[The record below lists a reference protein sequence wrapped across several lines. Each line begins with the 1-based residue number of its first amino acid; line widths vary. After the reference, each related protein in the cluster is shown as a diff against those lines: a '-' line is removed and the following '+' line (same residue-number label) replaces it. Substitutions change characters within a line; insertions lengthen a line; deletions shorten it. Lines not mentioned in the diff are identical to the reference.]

1 MNVDSTDNAIY
12 VITKNETVTVT
23 DQVVSSNIYVTT
35 IESDI
40 VVTDETTVE
49 NVQVT
54 EVTTTENVYVTS
66 YNVETVEVTTGN
78 NLGQSAIQ
86 FQDEGG
92 NLGTAGTITIIDFVG
107 TPVSAVRV
115 GSKLTVT
122 ISSTGGG
129 AGTWGSITGTLS
141 AQTDLQ
147 AALDAKVD
155 GNSAIVAATKTKI
168 TYDTKGLVTAG
179 ADATTADIADSTN
192 KRYVT
197 DANLTVINN
206 TSGVNTGD
214 QDLSPYALEVDLTA
228 LEVRVD
234 DLEDVVYSQTGFVGQ
249 ALATWTGT
257 GLVFDVIW
265 PAYYIVGVRYDAGS
279 DQVTLSA
286 ADPSNPRIDV
296 IAVNATGA
304 IVIPGDPAVA
314 PVTPTVDNLTQL
326 SITTVLI
333 NAGAT
338 TPSGITDEDI
348 YKEHVEWT
356 ASSDNGTVDFD
367 ATTNPFAGTK
377 HIRCGA
383 FTNGQYLRFVD
394 SVTNDI
400 TDYSQIKFYVSLRA
414 TFASTAGFILSF
426 RNGATVVSSSVTITN
441 GIYAFDRTDISGYQL
456 IVIPISAFTFSSATF
471 DRLNIALK
479 GSNGTGFDMDNII
492 LQGGI
497 AGSSALQNAVTT
509 ITTDSGSAVSDQ
521 ANDTFNI
528 LGLEGTVI
536 TASGKTISVKA
547 LPLITASGTDTYTG
561 TVPTTLA
568 TNHVFRVKIP
578 NANTGASTFNTIP
591 LKKDVTTALAAG
603 DLKTNGVYIFHYD
616 GTNIQVIG
624 LGGGGGGTWGS
635 ITGTLSSQ
643 TDLQTEL
650 DGKVNDTGNET
661 IAGVKTFSS
670 DPLIPDEAY
679 GSGWNGVLEPPT
691 KNAVYDQVELKSNI
705 ASPTFTGTPAAPTAA
720 ALTNTTQLAT
730 TAFVQQEVNGSN
742 SYIANKISLQL
753 FNSY

>member
-23 DQVVSSNIYVTT
+23 DQVVSSDIYVTT
-35 IESDI
+35 IESDV

-54 EVTTTENVYVTS
+54 EVTTVENVYVTS

-129 AGTWGSITGTLS
+129 SSTWGSITGTLS
-141 AQTDLQ
+141 NQTDLQ
-147 AALDAKVD
+147 AALDAKASQVELD
-155 GNSAIVAATKTKI
+155 
-168 TYDTKGLVTAG
+168 
-179 ADATTADIADSTN
+179 
-192 KRYVT
+192 
-197 DANLTVINN
+197 
-206 TSGVNTGD
+206 
-214 QDLSPYALEVDLTA
+214 A

-279 DQVTLSA
+279 GQVTLAA
-286 ADPSNPRIDV
+286 ADPTNPRIDV
-296 IAVNATGA
+296 IAVDATGE
-304 IVIPGDPAVA
+304 IVIQGTAAAD

-338 TPSGITDEDI
+338 TPAGITDEYI
-348 YKEHVEWT
+348 YRENVEWT
-356 ASSDNGTVDFD
+356 ASSDNGTVDFN

-400 TDYSQIKFYVSLRA
+400 TDYSQIKFYVKLRA
-414 TFASTAGFILSF
+414 TFSTTAGFILSF
-426 RNGATVVSSSVTITN
+426 RNGATVVSTSVTITN
-441 GIYAFDRTDISGYQL
+441 SIYDFDRTDIAGYQL
-456 IVIPISAFTFSSATF
+456 IVIPLSAFTFSSANF

-479 GSNGTGFDMDNII
+479 GTNATGFDMDNII

-497 AGSSALQNAVTT
+497 ASSSPLQNAVTT

-528 LGLEGTVI
+528 LGLEGTVV
-536 TASGKTISVKA
+536 TASGKTINIKA

-561 TVPTTLA
+561 TMPTTIA
-568 TNHVFRVKIP
+568 TGHVFRVKIP
-578 NANTGASTFNTIP
+578 NNNTGASTFNTIP

-624 LGGGGGGTWGS
+624 LGGGGGVTGDVVGPASATDGAVVLYDGT
-635 ITGTLSSQ
+635 TGKLIKNSTILPTTVGIAIANLANPGAVRFIRINADNTVTARSASDFLSDIAGAPLASPALTGIPTAPTPAVSDDSTKIATTEFVVDYLSSLGG
-643 TDLQTEL
+643 DEL
-650 DGKVNDTGNET
+650 E
-661 IAGVKTFSS
+661 
-670 DPLIPDEAY
+670 LAY
-679 GSGWNGVLEPPT
+679 
-691 KNAVYDQVELKSNI
+691 
-705 ASPTFTGTPAAPTAA
+705 
-720 ALTNTTQLAT
+720 TT
-730 TAFVQQEVNGSN
+730 S
-742 SYIANKISLQL
+742 I
-753 FNSY
+753 FNYTQK